1 MSFNGHR
8 LRYFRMRKKITQKA
22 LGEMIGFPEAS
33 ADVRVAQYESGS
45 RTPKSDM
52 VSKLA
57 NAVGVSSWALD
68 VPYLGLPISYM
79 HMLYA
84 MEDEIGL
91 QITEING
98 QLCLTVNPDMMEGRE
113 KAEAKEVLL
122 RMRTWFNQAQKLR
135 SGAISK
141 ETYDDW
147 RYNFPTLQED
157 DTHLP
162 GTDFAQDLKYLI
174 FPQTRERDQA
184 ATLASQVDD
193 LNAKVEMLMK
203 MMKELSEKK

>member
-1 MSFNGHR
+1 MPFNGQR
-8 LRYFRMRKKITQKA
+8 LRRFRMRRKITQKA
-22 LGEMIGFPEAS
+22 LGEMMGFPEAS

-45 RTPKSDM
+45 RTPKNDM
-52 VSKLA
+52 VCKFAKS
-57 NAVGVSSWALD
+57 VGVSSWALD
-68 VPYLGLPISYM
+68 VPYLGIPINYI
-79 HMLYA
+79 HMFFA

-122 RMRTWFNQAQKLR
+122 RMRAWFNQAQRLR

-147 RYNFPTLQED
+147 RYNFPNLQED
-157 DTHLP
+157 NTRLP
-162 GTDFAQDLKYLI
+162 VPELNQEMIHLI

-203 MMKELSEKK
+203 MMKEQSEKK